1 MQELKVMGQKTTDT
15 EEKTIMRRKIGKTTF
30 LVSLHFNKNSTEN
43 VQDKLRRIIINDCMN
58 MREMTH

>member
-15 EEKTIMRRKIGKTTF
+15 EEKKVMRRKIGKTTF
-30 LVSLHFNKNSTEN
+30 LVSLHFNENSTEN

-58 MREMTH
+58 MREMTD